1 MSASESLLS
10 DQSRSRIIDIVLK
23 LEYPDDPGAALG
35 KHTSVRRSGPDW
47 GRISAFDQ
55 RRGELHDR
63 ARCSDDRLL
72 DILCELVTG
81 RHKAGPDD
89 AQLR

>member
-1 MSASESLLS
+1 MSLSKSELS
-10 DQSRSRIIDIVLK
+10 ATSRSRIVDLVLK

-55 RRGELHDR
+55 RRDELNDR
-63 ARCSDDRLL
+63 DRCSDDRLL
-72 DILCELVTG
+72 AIFCDLV
-81 RHKAGPDD
+81 AGP
-89 AQLR
+89 ARAG

>member
-1 MSASESLLS
+1 MSASKSVLS
-10 DQSRSRIIDIVLK
+10 ERSRDRIVDIVLK

-55 RRGELHDR
+55 RRDELNDR
-63 ARCSDDRLL
+63 TRCGDDKLL
-72 DILCELVTG
+72 DILCDLIAG
-81 RHKAGPDD
+81 ARKAG
-89 AQLR
+89 